1 MSGGFQ
7 AAQKTWDKVFMA
19 TLMVLWN
26 GWLVLMAFD
35 AVRFHWSQVPVW
47 VQIAGAV
54 LIALCM
60 YVFYLTFRE
69 NSYAAPVVKIQTE
82 RGHRVVTTGPYA
94 YVRHP
99 MYAGALLLFVGA
111 PLLLGSWY
119 GLAAALVLIALLIAR
134 IVMEER
140 TLTDE
145 LPGYP
150 NVQRACAGVSFQA
163 SGSNGAMHSV
173 CSPLTKPRPA
183 EFGPYLE
190 AGKPAAGWGGLGWGW
205 SNWAVL
211 CPYSTPSPTL
221 PARGGST
228 EFGEGSAPSAWRGST
243 PEFVARADPDSPEHA
258 LA

>member
-1 MSGGFQ
+1 LVSKLIIKTAVWNALQAALLFVSAGTVRWPAGWVFLAEMVGFGLAGGLWLARHDPALLAERMSAGFQ
-7 AAQKTWDKVFMA
+7 ATQKTWDKVFMV
-19 TLMVLWN
+19 TLLVLWN
-26 GWLVLMAFD
+26 GWLVLMALD
-35 AVRFHWSQVPVW
+35 AVRFRWSQVPIW
-47 VQIAGAV
+47 VQIIGAA

-69 NSYAAPVVKIQTE
+69 NTYAAPVVKIQTE

-99 MYAGALLLFVGA
+99 MYAGALLLFIGI

-150 NVQRACAGVSFQA
+150 D
-163 SGSNGAMHSV
+163 
-173 CSPLTKPRPA
+173 
-183 EFGPYLE
+183 Y
-190 AGKPAAGWGGLGWGW
+190 AARVRWRL
-205 SNWAVL
+205 
-211 CPYSTPSPTL
+211 
-221 PARGGST
+221 
-228 EFGEGSAPSAWRGST
+228 APGIW
-243 PEFVARADPDSPEHA
+243 
-258 LA
+258 